1 MKEILLKHMT
11 VRYDRELDCLVYDR
25 KLKEGSGPRMYGLEV
40 CKSLYLDEEFLDLA
54 HSIREKYFPN
64 SRGELSNNTTI
75 YNSNKIRG
83 ICEMCNT
90 EIAKETH
97 HLSPQK
103 DADLDGFIGS
113 FHKNH
118 SANLASVCDACHD
131 NIHKND
137 VKLVKKKTSKG
148 TKILKE

>member
-1 MKEILLKHMT
+1 
-11 VRYDRELDCLVYDR
+11 
-25 KLKEGSGPRMYGLEV
+25 
-40 CKSLYLDEEFLDLA
+40 
-54 HSIREKYFPN
+54 
-64 SRGELSNNTTI
+64 
-75 YNSNKIRG
+75 
-83 ICEMCNT
+83 MCNK

-137 VKLVKKKTSKG
+137 IKLVKKKTSKG
-148 TKILKE
+148 TKILKEYKSFLTAHTATLNISCLHLFGLYS